1 MIVFDSSTMILLAK
15 IDLLD
20 LFISNFHGKVPI
32 PERVMVEVC
41 KEHRE
46 ESPAIVKLI
55 KDKKIDVLKI
65 RNVTQ
70 IKKLMGDFTID
81 QGEAETITL
90 ALREG
95 INVIATDD
103 RNAIRA
109 CKMLKIN
116 FVTAIAILVRAFEK
130 NLIDRDSAFIKL
142 QKLQVVG
149 RYSKAIIKDA
159 TKQLKGGG

>member
-1 MIVFDSSTMILLAK
+1 MIVFDSSTIILLAK
-15 IDLLD
+15 TDMLD
-20 LFISNFHGKVPI
+20 LFISNFLGKVLI
-32 PERVMVEVC
+32 PERVMTEVG

-46 ESPAIVKLI
+46 ELPVIEKLI

-70 IKKLMGDFTID
+70 IKKLMEDFTID
-81 QGEAETITL
+81 QGEAEAITL
-90 ALREG
+90 ALKEG

-142 QKLQVVG
+142 QKLQAVG
-149 RYSKAIIKDA
+149 RYSKAILKDA

>member
-20 LFISNFHGKVPI
+20 LFISNFHGKVLI
-32 PERVMVEVC
+32 PEKVMAEVG

-46 ESPAIVKLI
+46 ELPAIEMLI
-55 KDKKIDVLKI
+55 KDKRIDVLKI
-65 RNVTQ
+65 RNVIQ
-70 IKKLMGDFTID
+70 IKKLMEDFTID
-81 QGEAETITL
+81 QGEAEAITL

-109 CKMLKIN
+109 CRMLKIH

-142 QKLQVVG
+142 QKLQAVG
-149 RYSKAIIKDA
+149 RYSKAILKDA